1 MAWRTR
7 WIMWRNAMLASPGF
21 QRFAARFP
29 ITRPV
34 ARAKARALFDLVAG
48 FTYSQTLAAVIETGW
63 LDRLA
68 EAPRDVE
75 SLAGQ
80 ADLSTE
86 GAERLL
92 KAAAAIDLTER
103 LNDGRWTLGQAGAAL
118 RGNAGIA
125 EMVRHHHHLYA
136 DLADPLAL
144 LRRGGAGEL
153 SEYWRYARATGTG
166 SAQEVAEY
174 SALMAASQPM
184 VADQVID
191 AYRFGRHRRVMDVG
205 GGEGA
210 FLARLAAR
218 VDGPELALFDLP
230 SVVDR
235 AAARLASAGVADRV
249 RLHRGSFL
257 ADPLPQGAD
266 CITLVRILHDHDDE
280 PAQQLLRN
288 VHAALPAGG
297 RVVIAEPM
305 ADTPS
310 ARAMGDAYFG
320 WYLLAMGSGRPR
332 PAREI
337 KAMLAASGFT
347 QIRRIQTAMP
357 VTASMIIASR

>member
-1 MAWRTR
+1 MGWQAR
-7 WIMWRNAMLASPGF
+7 WIGWRNAVLSSAGF
-21 QRFAARFP
+21 QRFAARFLL
-29 ITRPV
+29 TRPV

-48 FTYSQTLAAVIETGW
+48 FTYSQTLAAVIETRW
-63 LDRLA
+63 LDVLA
-68 EAPRDVE
+68 SGPAQTGA
-75 SLAGQ
+75 LAQ
-80 ADLSTE
+80 AADLPAA

-92 KAAAAIDLTER
+92 KAAAAIDLVER
-103 LNDGRWTLGQAGAAL
+103 LRDGRWALGQAGAAL
-118 RGNAGIA
+118 RGNPGIA
-125 EMVRHHHHLYA
+125 EMVRHHRHLYA

-153 SEYWRYARATGTG
+153 SEYWRYARAAGTG
-166 SAQEVAEY
+166 SAEEVAAY

-191 AYRFGRHRRVMDVG
+191 AYPFARHRRVMDVG

-210 FLARLAAR
+210 FLRRLASR
-218 VDGPELALFDLP
+218 VAGPELALFDLP

-235 AAARLASAGVADRV
+235 AQARLESAGLTPRV
-249 RLHRGSFL
+249 HLHRGSFL
-257 ADPLPQGAD
+257 ADPLPHGAD
-266 CITLVRILHDHDDE
+266 CITLIRILHDHDDQ

-288 VHAALPAGG
+288 THAALASGG
-297 RVVIAEPM
+297 RLVIAEPM

-332 PAREI
+332 PAAEI
-337 KAMLAASGFT
+337 KAMLRDAGFK

-357 VTASMIIASR
+357 VTASMIIATR